1 MDSTHY
7 SFPLIAIGSYASSV
21 LAEIW
26 RNASTRHTLES
37 KGVGSWQIFESSR
50 EDLFL
55 NKALNRAQ
63 LEGANFVIHLNKDV
77 SDIPAGAHLIVG
89 LGGSHSAQLAMVAAA
104 GQLPACSIYST
115 LPFGFDAARA
125 QAENEQHMLE
135 AWQEKF
141 TAGSTMLELVDRAAY
156 AQQHVSMVEA
166 MRQIQD
172 HLIQVIVSR
181 VSQGAR
187 YVPIGQGS
195 IDGSQT
201 EKHELKGE
209 WR

>member
-7 SFPLIAIGSYASSV
+7 SFPLVAIGSYASSV

-26 RNASTRHTLES
+26 RNESSRHTLES

-77 SDIPAGAHLIVG
+77 SDIPGGAHLIVG

-104 GQLPACSIYST
+104 GQLPACSIFAT

-125 QAENEQHMLE
+125 QAENELHMLE
-135 AWQEKF
+135 AWKAKF
-141 TAGSTMLELVDRAAY
+141 PAGNAMLELVDRAAY
-156 AQQHVSMVEA
+156 TQQHVSMVEV

-172 HLIQVIVSR
+172 HLSQVIVST
-181 VSQGAR
+181 VSQDASSAPTCQEFND
-187 YVPIGQGS
+187 VF
-195 IDGSQT
+195 
-201 EKHELKGE
+201 
-209 WR
+209 